1 MEEAKN
7 DAIQENLLDNNINN
21 ENNIENNIQINQ
33 NLPQINELIN
43 PDEEIKLKTIDDQL
57 NEDYYPPNENIKI
70 LEEDDDDKETST
82 PRIIYNIKNYVFIFC
97 LLFSSFLNYNFLYF
111 PYIILGFIL
120 SFFLFR
126 NKIIKIYNFRK
137 ISELIIMIYSILL
150 LAFKIVFIILMKKDY
165 ARVNENENLFINFG
179 VKTFKDRDSSLYLVS
194 SFLSESIIILI
205 SLASFIISLTF
216 VDYKLEVEEDFKKKS
231 INEMHNLLIKHLI
244 INYFIFLCFAILN
257 TSILTLV
264 YLSLIGIILFFT
276 GKKDN
281 LNRMLFL
288 YKAVVILNYIFLIIQ
303 IFFINLLNCY
313 TFEGILA
320 DKMVDTGSREKYYSI
335 YTIAGIRG
343 MLKNETLTK
352 RLVHCFCY
360 FFNIVAYFQLQQ
372 VIIYFLLT

>member
-165 ARVNENENLFINFG
+165 ARVNENENLFINLG
-179 VKTFKDRDSSLYLVS
+179 VKTFKDRDSTLYLVS

-216 VDYKLEVEEDFKKKS
+216 VDYKLEVEEDYKKKS
-231 INEMHNLLIKHLI
+231 I
-244 INYFIFLCFAILN
+244 
-257 TSILTLV
+257 S
-264 YLSLIGIILFFT
+264 
-276 GKKDN
+276 
-281 LNRMLFL
+281 
-288 YKAVVILNYIFLIIQ
+288 
-303 IFFINLLNCY
+303 
-313 TFEGILA
+313 
-320 DKMVDTGSREKYYSI
+320 
-335 YTIAGIRG
+335 
-343 MLKNETLTK
+343 
-352 RLVHCFCY
+352 
-360 FFNIVAYFQLQQ
+360 
-372 VIIYFLLT
+372 